1 MTWIHFICWPSSFQL
16 RSTISM
22 HWMLSTWLLLNT
34 RKALGKSYY
43 LMGYIQSG
51 MICSLALLFSVIHK
65 EPIKSSVL
73 LVWRSPGCTGKL
85 KHVSI
90 RVFFWF
96 SAFVVFPVF
105 KTNHCACLLFRY
117 LSFCIVLMVSCPI
130 YLLVLFCM
138 SLYTWRNECEITMMM
153 SVYITNNFILGKF
166 PRWRQTFF
174 MYWPFFWCPNVTQ
187 FAVMAQLRE
196 KINWKSQAVIMCGW
210 MDGLAA

>member
-43 LMGYIQSG
+43 LMRYIQSG
-51 MICSLALLFSVIHK
+51 MIRSLALLFSVIHK

-96 SAFVVFPVF
+96 SAFVVF
-105 KTNHCACLLFRY
+105 LF
-117 LSFCIVLMVSCPI
+117 LKLIIVLACFSSICLSVLCWWC
-130 YLLVLFCM
+130 LVPSI
-138 SLYTWRNECEITMMM
+138 SLYFFVCHFTRGEM
-153 SVYITNNFILGKF
+153 SV
-166 PRWRQTFF
+166 R
-174 MYWPFFWCPNVTQ
+174 
-187 FAVMAQLRE
+187 
-196 KINWKSQAVIMCGW
+196 
-210 MDGLAA
+210 